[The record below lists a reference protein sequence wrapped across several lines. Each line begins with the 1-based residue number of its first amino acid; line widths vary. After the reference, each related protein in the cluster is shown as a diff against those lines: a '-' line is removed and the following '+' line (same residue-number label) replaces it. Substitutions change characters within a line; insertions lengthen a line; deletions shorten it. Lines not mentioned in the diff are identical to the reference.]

1 MGRRFLSFASRLCG
15 PGVSGGWKGRG
26 SSVFLERRAFNRSRF
41 YGGGCKSRRFGG
53 SAVSRLSH
61 EAAGK
66 PMEPTGRRFS
76 AVRPFQP
83 GPHSFHG
90 FFHCGRRGAF
100 DYQRVAGRRDVFP
113 CRLPRKRHRQQ
124 RPLAFHVEFCHSVR
138 HSAHYDRA
146 GRLWNPSFSNYSA
159 LGQRSIDRGW
169 IRRGSLFPG
178 DSRLCS
184 RLLRRPF
191 PPQEIP
197 LIAPVGPIA
206 AAEWL
211 LANKPCGFQPIR
223 RAFVFC
229 NLLSACAELRQ
240 LFPATGW
247 NLFPRFRIESTQ
259 LKRRFRFFSTHRPSG
274 CRRAKRVCVFH
285 GVKRLY
291 GRSMRRLR
299 PGQYCKIGVVFCS
312 LVSIACCGTHF
323 Y

>member
-1 MGRRFLSFASRLCG
+1 
-15 PGVSGGWKGRG
+15 
-26 SSVFLERRAFNRSRF
+26 
-41 YGGGCKSRRFGG
+41 
-53 SAVSRLSH
+53 
-61 EAAGK
+61 
-66 PMEPTGRRFS
+66 MEPTGRRFS

-100 DYQRVAGRRDVFP
+100 GYQRFAGRRDVFP

-191 PPQEIP
+191 SPKEIA
-197 LIAPVGPIA
+197 LIAAQRPRQNGSWQISPADSNQSAGLSFFAIFFRPVRSFA
-206 AAEWL
+206 
-211 LANKPCGFQPIR
+211 
-223 RAFVFC
+223 
-229 NLLSACAELRQ
+229 SS
-240 LFPATGW
+240 FPLQAG
-247 NLFPRFRIESTQ
+247 IS
-259 LKRRFRFFSTHRPSG
+259 
-274 CRRAKRVCVFH
+274 
-285 GVKRLY
+285 
-291 GRSMRRLR
+291 
-299 PGQYCKIGVVFCS
+299 S
-312 LVSIACCGTHF
+312 LVFA
-323 Y
+323 